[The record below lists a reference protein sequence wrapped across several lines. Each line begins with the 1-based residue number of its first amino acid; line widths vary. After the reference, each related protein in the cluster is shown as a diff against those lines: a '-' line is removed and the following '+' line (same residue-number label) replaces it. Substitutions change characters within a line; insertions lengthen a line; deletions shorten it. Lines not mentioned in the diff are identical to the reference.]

1 MVGCCSDIDEKAG
14 EKPSGFSASLCG
26 LFLTRDVFHDIAGL
40 AIEQTA
46 QLFNCPRVQASGS
59 VFQLVEYRGLI
70 PFCRSQYSVRPRCLI
85 SMNSAS
91 YRIGIC
97 PPPYDYHIMYNYK
110 TIFLV
115 TIPIDNMVFLEYNTV
130 EMRAYESHMDSSS
143 GTYSTI
149 SPGRQP
155 GRRDGFRIHLLWTIH
170 PCDPS

>member
-1 MVGCCSDIDEKAG
+1 MISPGWQSSKRHSFSIVRAS
-14 EKPSGFSASLCG
+14 KPPVPCFSLLS
-26 LFLTRDVFHDIAGL
+26 
-40 AIEQTA
+40 IE
-46 QLFNCPRVQASGS
+46 
-59 VFQLVEYRGLI
+59 GLI

-97 PPPYDYHIMYNYK
+97 PPPYDYHTMYNYK

-115 TIPIDNMVFLEYNTV
+115 TIPIDNMVFLEFNTV